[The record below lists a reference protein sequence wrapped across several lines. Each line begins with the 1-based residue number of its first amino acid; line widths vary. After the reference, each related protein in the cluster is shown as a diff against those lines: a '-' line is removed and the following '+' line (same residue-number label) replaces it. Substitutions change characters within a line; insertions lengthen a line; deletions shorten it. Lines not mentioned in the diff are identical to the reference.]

1 MRLILF
7 TLLLTTSMHALA
19 DDEDALSLADKA
31 PGKTEQPSDWHIFTE
46 GVVGSVNQR
55 NSTTTLHTERWSLDL
70 QYDKTLS
77 PGWRLMLFDRLDLDS
92 QDKFQHHTTIN
103 TLKEAYFSWQQSED
117 KIVDLGRINV
127 RNGVAIGYNPTD
139 YFRTGALRSVTS
151 IDPISLKK
159 NRQGSVMLRGQ
170 KLWDGGSFSA
180 LYSPKLDDQ
189 PSTAPF
195 NVNLGATNHIN
206 RWLLTTSKKVSDN
219 FSPQWMIFGETHRA
233 PQLGANLTGVL
244 NDATVA
250 FAEWSGGRSRSL
262 RYQALNTAD
271 DYAFRSRLATG
282 LTYTTSNKISVTLE
296 YDYSGAGL
304 TKQDWNALRSGSP
317 LAYGKYRAH
326 AQDILDP
333 VTRQSVFFYST
344 WQDAMVSH
352 LDLSAMVRF
361 NLADNSRILWAEGR
375 YHWDHVDLALQWQ
388 LNSGNA
394 GSEFGALSQQRIIQ
408 VIGTYFF

>member
-1 MRLILF
+1 MRFILF
-7 TLLLTTSMHALA
+7 TLLLTTSIHALA
-19 DDEDALSLADKA
+19 DDEDALSIADKA
-31 PGKTEQPSDWHIFTE
+31 PNKVEKASDWRIFTE
-46 GVVGSVNQR
+46 GMLGSVDQR
-55 NSTTTLHTERWSLDL
+55 NSTTTLHTERWSLDM

-77 PGWRLMLFDRLDLDS
+77 PGWRVLLSDRLDLNS
-92 QDKFQHHTTIN
+92 QDKFEHHTTVN
-103 TLKEAYFSWQQSED
+103 TLREAYVSWQQSDD
-117 KIVDLGRINV
+117 KIADLGRINI
-127 RNGVAIGYNPTD
+127 RNGVATGYNPTD

-151 IDPISLKK
+151 IDPVSLKK

-170 KLWDGGSFSA
+170 KLWDGGSITA
-180 LYSPKLDDQ
+180 LYSPKFDNQ

-195 NVNLGATNHIN
+195 NVDVGATNNIN

-219 FSPQWMIFGETHRA
+219 FSPQWMIFGETHQA

-262 RYQALNTAD
+262 KYQALNTAD

-282 LTYTTSNKISVTLE
+282 LTYTTSNKISLTLE
-296 YDYSGAGL
+296 YDYNGAGL
-304 TKQDWNALRSGSP
+304 DKNGWNALRSGSP
-317 LAYGKYRAH
+317 LAYGRYRTY
-326 AQDILDP
+326 AQAIQDP
-333 VTRQSVFFYST
+333 ITKQSVFFFST
-344 WQDAMVSH
+344 WQDAMISH

-361 NLADNSRILWAEGR
+361 NMADTSRLNWAEAR

-394 GSEFGALSQQRIIQ
+394 GSEYGALNQQRIVQ
-408 VIGTYFF
+408 VLGAYFF